1 MAEEILKNINDYV
14 AEQRIET
21 DLSKV
26 RGYGIDNAG
35 QSVSFR
41 MSGLKEL
48 RTDIDSLELKA
59 KGLQESVE
67 LNAKN
72 ITDLEGEV
80 RRAGELPEENR
91 ANIER
96 IDGTITTLRKRLT
109 DDETKYDNAA
119 AQIDEVVETANK
131 ALEASTDAQHKME
144 GVDGKIAEFEE
155 ILRNAPVQVTE
166 LNPETAIP
174 GQIMQYVGDTT
185 ETADRG
191 GFYWFDGSVFNRL
204 KVDKPYKAGKHIE
217 ITEDGT
223 INATYDHSPIE
234 EEIKAVA
241 DDLAEFKTAQAE
253 VDKAQDDATKAN
265 TDAIAILN
273 GDEDTSGSVR
283 NTVLDY
289 IGKTQHARFKVVDAL
304 PPVSEAESNILYL
317 VPFEGKE
324 GVYKQYILS
333 DGRFVQLDNTEV
345 DLSDYYTKGEID
357 TMQTA
362 QDEALI
368 SAVEALEAKDS
379 AQDTAISDLATALE
393 NVYTKAEVDTAIS
406 DVSDA
411 LTAWNRE
418 QDTEIEK
425 RLETSV
431 FDTYK
436 TEQAEKDR
444 TQDGNIKALSDYLT
458 EEKQSAI
465 NEAISKAHTQN
476 TDSKL
481 VNGVQSVEVTEQ
493 SIKLG
498 HYVKDEENLA
508 LALGN
513 GTSDN
518 HHNAMAVDWNGNMKT
533 SGNITDGEGNVL
545 AKKATLTDLVVD
557 GRVLVYSSANN
568 GLISLTTE
576 ELRNLLM
583 WVGTEAELDALPD
596 SEIVEGRI
604 YSTYDGTIKR
614 R

>member
-26 RGYGIDNAG
+26 RGYGIDNTG

-241 DDLAEFKTAQAE
+241 DDLAEFKTTQAE
-253 VDKAQDDATKAN
+253 VDKLQS
-265 TDAIAILN
+265 DAIATLN

-289 IGKTQHARFKVVDAL
+289 IGKAQHARFKVVDAL

-324 GVYKQYILS
+324 GVYKQFILS
-333 DGRFVQLDNTEV
+333 DGKFVQLDNTEV

-368 SAVEALEAKDS
+368 SAVEALESKDS
-379 AQDTAISDLATALE
+379 AQDTAISDLGKALE

-436 TEQAEKDR
+436 TEQAEKDS
-444 TQDGNIKALSDYLT
+444 TQDNNIKALADYLT
-458 EEKQSAI
+458 EEKQAEI

-481 VNGVQSVEVTEQ
+481 VKGVQSVEVTETN
-493 SIKLG
+493 IKLG
-498 HYVKDEENLA
+498 HYAKDETNLA
-508 LALGN
+508 MALGN
-513 GTSDN
+513 GTSDSP
-518 HHNAMAVDWNGNMKT
+518 HNAMAVDWNGNLKT
-533 SGNITDGEGNVL
+533 SGNVTDGEGNVL
-545 AKKATLTDLVVD
+545 SKKVTLSDLAVNGRVTFLDNNGELITLT
-557 GRVLVYSSANN
+557 
-568 GLISLTTE
+568 IE

-583 WVGTEAELDALPD
+583 WVGTEAGLDALPD

-604 YSTYDGTIKR
+604 YSTFDGTIKR

>member
-91 ANIER
+91 ANIKR

-119 AQIDEVVETANK
+119 AQIDEVVKTANK

-241 DDLAEFKTAQAE
+241 DDLAGFKTAQAE
-253 VDKAQDDATKAN
+253 VDKLQS
-265 TDAIAILN
+265 DAIATLN
-273 GDEDTSGSVR
+273 GDEDTSGSVK

-289 IGKTQHARFKVVDAL
+289 IGKAQHARFKVVDAL

-333 DGRFVQLDNTEV
+333 DGKFVQLDNTEV
-345 DLSDYYTKGEID
+345 DLSDYYTKGE
-357 TMQTA
+357 
-362 QDEALI
+362 
-368 SAVEALEAKDS
+368 
-379 AQDTAISDLATALE
+379 
-393 NVYTKAEVDTAIS
+393 VDFAIS

-418 QDTEIEK
+418 QDAEIDDVKK
-425 RLETSV
+425 RLT
-431 FDTYK
+431 
-436 TEQAEKDR
+436 
-444 TQDGNIKALSDYLT
+444 ALESEL
-458 EEKQSAI
+458 EWI
-465 NEAISKAHTQN
+465 
-476 TDSKL
+476 
-481 VNGVQSVEVTEQ
+481 
-493 SIKLG
+493 
-498 HYVKDEENLA
+498 
-508 LALGN
+508 
-513 GTSDN
+513 
-518 HHNAMAVDWNGNMKT
+518 
-533 SGNITDGEGNVL
+533 VL
-545 AKKATLTDLVVD
+545 D
-557 GRVLVYSSANN
+557 
-568 GLISLTTE
+568 
-576 ELRNLLM
+576 
-583 WVGTEAELDALPD
+583 
-596 SEIVEGRI
+596 
-604 YSTYDGTIKR
+604 
-614 R
+614 